1 MLHINWGKSFIYTIN
16 NVLNIE
22 VPASKLGGK
31 VGELPTTYQGMP
43 LGEKSKSR
51 GIWNRVVEKCEKRL
65 TKWKSRYLSLG
76 GRLTL
81 INSLMDALPSY
92 MMSSFLCL
100 PMYLKVLMLLE
111 EISYGKVAKIKRS

>member
-1 MLHINWGKSFIYTIN
+1 M
-16 NVLNIE
+16 LNIE

-43 LGEKSKSR
+43 LGEKNKSR

-92 MMSSFLCL
+92 MMPSFLCL